1 MAPAQLA
8 LVTLAGFGAGAL
20 NALAGGGT
28 LLSFPALVAAG
39 LPGLIANAT
48 STIALCPG
56 YLGAALAQRTDL
68 QGQRARIGLLLP
80 AAALG
85 GALGAILLL
94 HTSEKRFTQVVP
106 WLLLGA
112 CALLGWQERVR
123 TALALRQ
130 ARRVVASPPGLAS
143 AASRPRWPRRHGLPL
158 VIGLAAVYG
167 GYFGAGMSVVLL
179 AGLGLACTDSLPRL
193 NALKQLLALAA
204 NFTAAAWLALYAEVD
219 WTVIAIVGVSAL
231 AGGACG
237 GRLARRLSA
246 RWLRRVVV
254 SLGLAVALLLPAALA
269 LAYCRRPRGG
279 SIMGAPWS
287 VWPTRPFA
295 PPSVT
300 VAWRGMMRAWLPCS
314 CRNAARPPLLRTCV
328 ADFPAR
334 ADGWQRGRCARRAR
348 PSSSCWPVA
357 AKPCQRFASTCRAA
371 APFTG
376 RSTSSRAPSG
386 PARR

>member
-28 LLSFPALVAAG
+28 LLTFPALVAAG

-56 YLGAALAQRTDL
+56 YLGAALAQRADL
-68 QGQRARIGLLLP
+68 QGQRARITLLLP

-85 GALGAILLL
+85 GALGAVLLL
-94 HTSEKRFTQVVP
+94 HTSERKFTQVVP

-123 TALALRQ
+123 AMLALRQ
-130 ARRVVASPPGLAS
+130 ARRVVAPTLKS
-143 AASRPRWPRRHGLPL
+143 APSATATAPAAPAWLPL
-158 VIGLAAVYG
+158 VIGLGAVYG

-179 AGLGLACTDSLPRL
+179 AALGLACTDTLPRL

-204 NFTAAAWLALYAEVD
+204 NFTAAAWLALRADVD
-219 WTVIAIVGVSAL
+219 WKLVAIVGVSAL

-246 RWLRRVVV
+246 RWLRRIVV
-254 SLGLAVALLLPAALA
+254 SLGLAVALF
-269 LAYCRRPRGG
+269 Y
-279 SIMGAPWS
+279 
-287 VWPTRPFA
+287 
-295 PPSVT
+295 
-300 VAWRGMMRAWLPCS
+300 
-314 CRNAARPPLLRTCV
+314 LLR
-328 ADFPAR
+328 AR
-334 ADGWQRGRCARRAR
+334 
-348 PSSSCWPVA
+348 
-357 AKPCQRFASTCRAA
+357 
-371 APFTG
+371 
-376 RSTSSRAPSG
+376 
-386 PARR
+386 